1 MHIPIQPVYF
11 GSIQTD
17 IMIAT
22 DENLVR
28 IREVTKPIH
37 KVNSFLLTSVHG
49 KVSRMYKDVCIG
61 QLREPPMLTV
71 GVGEVEDRLVVH
83 QISLFSI
90 NSLNSA
96 STSWQKYS
104 IYEMLSVGFST
115 LKQ

>member
-1 MHIPIQPVYF
+1 MHILIQPVYF

-49 KVSRMYKDVCIG
+49 KI
-61 QLREPPMLTV
+61 P
-71 GVGEVEDRLVVH
+71 
-83 QISLFSI
+83 
-90 NSLNSA
+90 
-96 STSWQKYS
+96 
-104 IYEMLSVGFST
+104 
-115 LKQ
+115 